1 MPELLAPAGSME
13 ALISAVNSGCDAVY
27 LGASKFGARAYAS
40 NFDFDTL
47 QKAIEYC
54 HLHNVKVH
62 VTMNTIVFE
71 DELEEAYNQIIK
83 LYQMG
88 VDAVIIQDIALLDYV
103 KRNCPLIEAHAS
115 TQMGLDDSYGAKQAN
130 LFGAKRVVL
139 GRECSLEKIK
149 EIKSQ
154 TNLPVEVFGHGA
166 LCVSYSGNCLMS
178 GLIGYRS
185 GNRGR
190 CVGSCRKPYELIN
203 LSTCE
208 SLGTSYILSMK
219 DLSTVDKL
227 EDLSFVDSIKI
238 EGRMKEPTY
247 VANVVKEYRYAL
259 DNHHARNDAY
269 SNLEKTFNRTFTNG
283 YIFSADKK
291 DIVNIKRPNHVGY
304 KVGYVSGIKKGFVE
318 ITLNKNVNQNDVIRI
333 EGTSDITYPLTKIY
347 DEKGNLINSSDK
359 RIYIKLQEEVNIG
372 NLVYVTSDV
381 KYLEHIALE
390 SKKNQR
396 KIPINMFL
404 EGKISNNLKLQIICG
419 DYHVEVISDFIV
431 EKSLKNQ
438 FSYDNVYKQ
447 LSRLNDTPY
456 EIETLE
462 CDTNEYSFI
471 PSSKLNE
478 LRREGIEKLNIE
490 RLKIKRPI
498 DIKEESTNLNVSLSD
513 KGLTVFCQTK
523 DQYEAAIS
531 CGIKEEDIY
540 FDNYFRRNE
549 CTYKDKLN
557 NVTLVGGYGGINYY
571 KDKNTYLVSD
581 FSLNVVNS
589 RALYLLHKEGVKR
602 ITISHEINKSRI
614 DKMILEFKRKYNT
627 LPNLEMI
634 VYGRAHLLNTKYCPL
649 KVYNLCGKCKNN
661 QYVIKDNYGEFPI
674 ISHND
679 CTTTIVNG
687 KILNLLDE
695 LPYLNDAIRKYRIQ
709 LTIESK
715 EETINIINKALSK
728 LNGNNTKE
736 FNPKTD
742 TRGHFN
748 KDIL

>member
-27 LGASKFGARAYAS
+27 LGMNKFGARAYAS

-47 QKAIEYC
+47 AQAIRYC

-71 DELEEAYNQIIK
+71 DELEDAYSQIIK

-88 VDAVIIQDIALLDYV
+88 VDAIIIQDIALLDYV
-103 KRNCPLIEAHAS
+103 KRNCPQIEAHAS
-115 TQMGLDDSYGAKQAN
+115 TQMGLDDEYGAKEAN
-130 LFGAKRVVL
+130 ILGAKRVVL
-139 GRECSLEKIK
+139 GRECSLDKIK
-149 EIKSQ
+149 EIKEK
-154 TNLPVEVFGHGA
+154 TNLPIEVFSHGA

-203 LSTCE
+203 TTTNE

-227 EDLSFVDSIKI
+227 EELSFVDSIKI

-259 DNHHARNDAY
+259 DNHHAKDDAY
-269 SNLEKTFNRTFTNG
+269 INLEKTFNRTFTNG
-283 YIFSADKK
+283 YIFGTDKK
-291 DIVNIKRPNHVGY
+291 NIVNIKRPNHVGY
-304 KVGYVSGIKKGFVE
+304 KAGFVSNKKKGYVE
-318 ITLNKNVNQNDVIRI
+318 ITLDCCLNQNDIIRI
-333 EGTSDITYPLTKIY
+333 EAQTDITYPLTKIY
-347 DEKGNLINSSDK
+347 DENGNLINSSDK
-359 RIYIKLQEEVNIG
+359 KIYIKLQENVDIG
-372 NLVYVTSDV
+372 NLVYVTSDT
-381 KYLEHIALE
+381 KYLEKVAQE
-390 SKKNQR
+390 SR
-396 KIPINMFL
+396 KLSRRIPINMYL
-404 EGKISNNLKLQIICG
+404 TGKIGQTLKLQIICTE
-419 DYHVEVISDFIV
+419 HHIEVLSDFIV

-438 FSYDNVYKQ
+438 FLYDNAYKQ

-462 CDTNEYSFI
+462 CDTDIDSFI
-471 PSSKLNE
+471 PSSILNE
-478 LRREGIEKLNIE
+478 LRRNAILKLDEE
-490 RLKIKRPI
+490 RLKINRST
-498 DIKEESTNLNVSLSD
+498 DIKKEDCDVDVTLSD

-523 DQYEAAIS
+523 EQYEAAIS
-531 CGIKEEDIY
+531 CGINKEDIY

-549 CTYKDKLN
+549 CTYKDENLD
-557 NVTLVGGYGGINYY
+557 VTLVGGYGGINYF
-571 KDKNTYLVSD
+571 KDKETYLVSD
-581 FSLNVVNS
+581 FSLNVVNA

-602 ITISHEINKSRI
+602 VTISHEINKSRI
-614 DKMILEFKRKYNT
+614 DKMVSEFERKYNKK
-627 LPNLEMI
+627 PNLEMI

-649 KVYNLCGKCKNN
+649 KVNNLCGKCKNN
-661 QYVIKDNYGEFPI
+661 QYAIKDNYGKFPI

-695 LPYLNDAIRKYRIQ
+695 LPYLNDAVRKYRIQ
-709 LTIESK
+709 LTIETK
-715 EETINIINKALSK
+715 EETISIINRALSK
-728 LNGNNTKE
+728 LNGNNIKE
-736 FNPKTD
+736 FNRETD